1 MWQRIQTLWL
11 LLAGVAMTLTLF
23 LPLALFSTQS
33 VMGAENFE
41 MYSLWV
47 KNATDGSIG
56 KGLITW
62 DLFVLGALITMI
74 SFATIFL
81 FKKRKIQMRLCV
93 FSILLA
99 IGYIIDFVVRAWQ
112 FKAVLDADFSIK
124 FALGLPFIALVLLY
138 LAFRGVRKDEILV
151 RISSR
156 IR

>member
-47 KNATDGSIG
+47 KNATDGSI
-56 KGLITW
+56 
-62 DLFVLGALITMI
+62 ITMI

-93 FSILLA
+93 FSMLLA
-99 IGYIIDFVVRAWQ
+99 IGYIIDFAVRAWQ

>member
-23 LPLALFSTQS
+23 LPLALFS
-33 VMGAENFE
+33 
-41 MYSLWV
+41 
-47 KNATDGSIG
+47 TDGSIG

-93 FSILLA
+93 FSMLLA
-99 IGYIIDFVVRAWQ
+99 IGYIIDFAVRAWQ